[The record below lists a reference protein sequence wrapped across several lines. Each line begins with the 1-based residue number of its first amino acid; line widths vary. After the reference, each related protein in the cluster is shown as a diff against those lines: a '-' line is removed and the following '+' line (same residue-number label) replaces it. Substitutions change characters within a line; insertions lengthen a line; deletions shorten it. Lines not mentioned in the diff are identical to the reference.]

1 MSFCWIRNA
10 FKLVKS
16 EEQLAKKLGWN
27 ALLGVRSDPYLT
39 YNFLVEIGGLVTGGF
54 TEVSGLGSEI
64 ELESYAEGGVNG
76 YTHYFPKRTKYSNLI
91 LSHGITDIDTLWL
104 WYQAAAAGKVQ
115 LKNGT
120 IILFDQQRLPV
131 MWWNFKNAYPVK
143 WSGPQFNAN
152 NTSQVAIERVELVHQ
167 GIDKPFFSLG
177 LRGSYV

>member
-1 MSFCWIRNA
+1 MLFR
-10 FKLVKS
+10 LVAS
-16 EEQLAKKLGWN
+16 EEKLANKLGWN
-27 ALLGVRSDPYLT
+27 AALGGGTNLLGVRSDPYLT

-54 TEVSGLGSEI
+54 TEISGLESEI

-76 YTHYFPKRTKYSNLI
+76 YTHYFPKRTRYSNLVF
-91 LSHGITDIDTLWL
+91 SHGITDVDTLWL
-104 WYQAAAAGKVQ
+104 WYKAAAAGKVQ

-120 IILFDQQRLPV
+120 IILLNQQRLPV

-152 NTSQVAIERVELVHQ
+152 NSSQVAIERVELVHQ

-177 LRGSYV
+177 LRGTYV